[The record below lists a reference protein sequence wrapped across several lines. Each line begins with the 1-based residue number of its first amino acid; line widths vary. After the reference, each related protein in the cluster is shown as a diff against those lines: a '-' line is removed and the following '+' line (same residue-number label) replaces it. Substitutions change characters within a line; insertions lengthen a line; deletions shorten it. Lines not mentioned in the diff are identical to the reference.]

1 MRIRTRLAV
10 WTGHFV
16 DGEKLMASMEK
27 KGFTVS
33 TLAFRVRMSEQMLQ
47 EIIDGQRTISFLDMT
62 RLAGLLGVGS
72 TELMKQ

>member
-1 MRIRTRLAV
+1 MDDI
-10 WTGHFV
+10 FV
-16 DGEKLMASMEK
+16 DGEKLMAAMEK

-33 TLAFRVRMSEQMLQ
+33 TLALRVRMSEQMLQ

-72 TELMKQ
+72 TERMKQ

>member
-1 MRIRTRLAV
+1 MVTVMDDI
-10 WTGHFV
+10 FV
-16 DGEKLMASMEK
+16 DGEKLMAAMEK

-33 TLAFRVRMSEQMLQ
+33 TLAFRVRMSEQMLP
-47 EIIDGQRTISFLDMT
+47 EIIDGQRAISFLDMT

>member
-1 MRIRTRLAV
+1 MVTVMDDI
-10 WTGHFV
+10 FV
-16 DGEKLMASMEK
+16 DGEKLMAAMEK

-47 EIIDGQRTISFLDMT
+47 EIIDGQRAISFLDMT

>member
-1 MRIRTRLAV
+1 MDDI
-10 WTGHFV
+10 FV
-16 DGEKLMASMEK
+16 DGEKLMAAMEK

-33 TLAFRVRMSEQMLQ
+33 TLALRVRMSEQMLQ

>member
-1 MRIRTRLAV
+1 MDDI
-10 WTGHFV
+10 FV
-16 DGEKLMASMEK
+16 VGEKLMAAMEK

-33 TLAFRVRMSEQMLQ
+33 TLALRVRMSEQMLQ
-47 EIIDGQRTISFLDMT
+47 EIIDGQRAISFLDMT

>member
-1 MRIRTRLAV
+1 MVTVMDDI
-10 WTGHFV
+10 FV
-16 DGEKLMASMEK
+16 DGEKLMAAMEK

-33 TLAFRVRMSEQMLQ
+33 TLALRVRMSEQMLQ
-47 EIIDGQRTISFLDMT
+47 EIIDGQRAISFLDMT

>member
-1 MRIRTRLAV
+1 MDDI
-10 WTGHFV
+10 FV
-16 DGEKLMASMEK
+16 DGEKLMAAMEK

-72 TELMKQ
+72 TERMKQ

>member
-1 MRIRTRLAV
+1 MDDI
-10 WTGHFV
+10 FV
-16 DGEKLMASMEK
+16 DGEKLMAAMEK

-47 EIIDGQRTISFLDMT
+47 EIIDGQRAISFLDMT

>member
-1 MRIRTRLAV
+1 MDDI
-10 WTGHFV
+10 FV
-16 DGEKLMASMEK
+16 DGEKLMAAMEK

-33 TLAFRVRMSEQMLQ
+33 TLALRVRMSEQMLQ
-47 EIIDGQRTISFLDMT
+47 EIIDGQRAISFLDMT

>member
-1 MRIRTRLAV
+1 MDDI
-10 WTGHFV
+10 FV
-16 DGEKLMASMEK
+16 DGEKLMAAMEK

>member
-1 MRIRTRLAV
+1 MAV

-16 DGEKLMASMEK
+16 DGEKLMTAMEK

-72 TELMKQ
+72 TERMKQ